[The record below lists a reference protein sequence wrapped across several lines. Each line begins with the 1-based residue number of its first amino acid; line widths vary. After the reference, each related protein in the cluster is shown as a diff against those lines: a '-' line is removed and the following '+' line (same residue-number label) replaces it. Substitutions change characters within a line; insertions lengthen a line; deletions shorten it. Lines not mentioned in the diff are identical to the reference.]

1 MVKPSFCPWLCSI
14 PPVPLAAASGR
25 CQAADGIGHRHERG
39 VQRVRHAPDDL
50 VPGRTRQA
58 EGVQHRD
65 EAWIFQGPGRLRSH
79 QDSEI

>member
-1 MVKPSFCPWLCSI
+1 
-14 PPVPLAAASGR
+14 
-25 CQAADGIGHRHERG
+25 